1 MKNKIKEMPE
11 GMPPVLENQVY
22 LGKSGEFKTEGYFNG
37 RVCRFHP
44 NQELEWVYNG
54 QLNGASHRLH
64 YTADR
69 DSEIAKLNGLAPL
82 PTIEEQIQIAKG
94 LVGKRI
100 KSISDDVNKGKTG
113 IVERFEIITDMSG
126 VINPLGTLK
135 GTLKALFEKQGCAVV
150 LRGKWTRLNPMCRAI
165 GNGIPVEIAPEPEP
179 WEAVKIN
186 GHPAER
192 IPIGYKFGC
201 AEVST
206 GLLRKAKELL
216 EFSKRNSASNKKIV
230 SIKIGDGEFSLD
242 ALNKLV

>member
-22 LGKSGEFKTEGYFNG
+22 LGKPGEFKTEGYFKG

-44 NQELEWVYNG
+44 NQELEWVNNG
-54 QLNGASHRLH
+54 PLNGECYGLH

-69 DSEIAKLNGLAPL
+69 NSEIAKLNGLAPL
-82 PTIEEQIQIAKG
+82 PTIEEQIQFAKG

-100 KSISDDVNKGKTG
+100 KSIGGENKGKTG

-126 VINPLGTLK
+126 VTRPLGKLK
-135 GTLKALFEKQGCAVV
+135 DELKALFEKQGCAVV
-150 LRGKWTRLNPMCRAI
+150 LRGKWTSLNPMCRAI
-165 GNGIPVEIAPEPEP
+165 GGGIPVEIAPEPEP

-186 GHPAER
+186 GHPAEKL
-192 IPIGYKFGC
+192 PYGYKFGC
-201 AEVST
+201 AEISD
-206 GLLRKAKELL
+206 GLLCKAKEVLRYSR
-216 EFSKRNSASNKKIV
+216 FDQQSNKKIV